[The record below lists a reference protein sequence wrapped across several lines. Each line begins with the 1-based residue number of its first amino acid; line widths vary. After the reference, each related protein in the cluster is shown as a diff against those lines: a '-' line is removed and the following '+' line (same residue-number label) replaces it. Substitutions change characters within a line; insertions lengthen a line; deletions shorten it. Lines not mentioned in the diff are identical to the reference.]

1 MTQNSMTKHSPIL
14 AQTDAQPRAIGHM
27 RLSTKRLGARTVL
40 DRLYQKGA
48 SKVVFPR
55 SPRGLTGVMLN
66 TSGGVTGGDRFDNE
80 ATVGAG
86 THLCLTTQAC
96 ERAYKAHPGQVGR
109 IRTRLHVAEGATLWW
124 LPQETLVF
132 DGCALERRL
141 ICDLAQG
148 ASALIVEPVC
158 FGRIAMGETQV
169 TGLISEQITLTRDG
183 VPLVRDAWT
192 LSGDMTAQLAQSAVG
207 NGAAAMASLICVAPD
222 AARHLDTLRAV
233 LPATGGA
240 SLLADDV
247 LVLRLLARTGFDLRT
262 TLLPI
267 LDHLTDGHLPL
278 CWRL

>member
-1 MTQNSMTKHSPIL
+1 MTALAPIPSHF
-14 AQTDAQPRAIGHM
+14 DAQPRAIGHM
-27 RLSTKRLGARTVL
+27 RLSTKRLGARSVL

-55 SPRGLTGVMLN
+55 SARGCTGVMLN
-66 TSGGVTGGDRFDNE
+66 TSGGITGGDRFETE

-86 THLCLTTQAC
+86 THLSLTTQAC

-109 IRTRLHVAEGATLWW
+109 IRTDLRVEQDATLWW
-124 LPQETLVF
+124 LPQETLLF

-141 ICDLAQG
+141 SCDLAEG
-148 ASALIVEPVC
+148 ARALIVEPVC
-158 FGRIAMGETQV
+158 FGRIAMGEVQV
-169 TGLISEQITLTRDG
+169 TGQIADRISVTRNG
-183 VPLVRDAWT
+183 APLVLDAWGM
-192 LSGDMTAQLAQSAVG
+192 SGDMTAQLAQKAVG
-207 NGAAAMASLICVAPD
+207 AGAAAMVSLTYVAPD
-222 AARHLDTLRAV
+222 AARHLENLRAA
-233 LPATGGA
+233 LPDTGGA

-247 LVLRLLARTGFDLRT
+247 LVLRLLAPTGFDLRT